1 MSTRATATLPY
12 KPSIVV
18 QLNRNGYRTTKD
30 ILNSTPIQI
39 SEDLKISLQDALNI
53 IRTAEEKE
61 RGNDLKPEDFASH
74 SALNMLKKKKK
85 NIVTFCKDI
94 DTGLFGGGGVPVGE
108 MTEFCGV
115 PGVGKT
121 QMSMQLAVNV
131 QIPPFYGG
139 LGGACVYIDTE
150 GSLMVERLEE
160 MANAMLERLKQLQ
173 QYRRKQKQRKTNGNN
188 TNGNTNENSINGNN
202 NTLSSSSKSSRK
214 KRTDDI
220 DITIESILSNIHV
233 FRVHDYAEQLAVVK
247 MLPTFLND
255 HSNVQ
260 LIVMDSVA
268 FHFRHGFDDMAKRSR
283 MLSQMSQD
291 LNKMATDYELSIV
304 VVNQVTTKFKFGN
317 SNNNNNKNNDN
328 ITNNNNNGGGGA
340 ILIPALG
347 ESWSHAATNRV
358 ELFWN
363 QGIRNAK
370 LVKSPSQKVNT
381 VTYAVTKDGIRR
393 SSKSI
398 VSNVDNGNSGSNSNS
413 TNSNGGGGSTKKRS
427 RGGD

>member
-1 MSTRATATLPY
+1 
-12 KPSIVV
+12 
-18 QLNRNGYRTTKD
+18 
-30 ILNSTPIQI
+30 
-39 SEDLKISLQDALNI
+39 
-53 IRTAEEKE
+53 
-61 RGNDLKPEDFASH
+61 
-74 SALNMLKKKKK
+74 
-85 NIVTFCKDI
+85 
-94 DTGLFGGGGVPVGE
+94 
-108 MTEFCGV
+108 
-115 PGVGKT
+115 
-121 QMSMQLAVNV
+121 
-131 QIPPFYGG
+131 
-139 LGGACVYIDTE
+139 
-150 GSLMVERLEE
+150 
-160 MANAMLERLKQLQ
+160 
-173 QYRRKQKQRKTNGNN
+173 
-188 TNGNTNENSINGNN
+188 
-202 NTLSSSSKSSRK
+202 
-214 KRTDDI
+214 
-220 DITIESILSNIHV
+220 
-233 FRVHDYAEQLAVVK
+233 
-247 MLPTFLND
+247 PTFLND
-255 HSNVQ
+255 HSNVR

-328 ITNNNNNGGGGA
+328 ITNNNNGGGGA

-398 VSNVDNGNSGSNSNS
+398 VSNVDNGNSGSNSSSS

-427 RGGD
+427 R

>member
-1 MSTRATATLPY
+1 MSSRAIATLTY
-12 KPSIVV
+12 KPSIVK
-18 QLNRNGYRTTKD
+18 QLNRNGYRTTND
-30 ILNSTPIQI
+30 ILSSTPVQI
-39 SEDLKISLQDALNI
+39 SEDLNITLHESLEI

-61 RGNDLKPEDFASH
+61 KGNVLKPEDFASH
-74 SALNMLKKKKK
+74 SALNMLKKKQK

-94 DTGLFGGGGVPVGE
+94 DDGLFGGGGVPVGE

-139 LGGACVYIDTE
+139 LGGGCVYIDTE

-160 MANAMLERLKQLQ
+160 MGNAMLERLKQLQ
-173 QYRRKQKQRKTNGNN
+173 MYRRKQKQRRTNGTDNDN
-188 TNGNTNENSINGNN
+188 KNASENSISGGNRSN
-202 NTLSSSSKSSRK
+202 SNSKNK

-220 DITIESILSNIHV
+220 DLTIESVLSNIHV

-247 MLPTFLND
+247 VLPSFLQN
-255 HSNVQ
+255 NPNITLV
-260 LIVMDSVA
+260 VMDSVA

-283 MLSQMSQD
+283 ILSQMSQD

-304 VVNQVTTKFKFGN
+304 VINQVTTKFSFGH
-317 SNNNNNKNNDN
+317 SS
-328 ITNNNNNGGGGA
+328 TNNNNENNSGA

-363 QGIRNAK
+363 HGLRNAK

-381 VTYAVTKDGIRR
+381 VAYAVTKDGIRHAPKAAIR
-393 SSKSI
+393 QGNQDVAIMNSSY
-398 VSNVDNGNSGSNSNS
+398 NGDDNA
-413 TNSNGGGGSTKKRS
+413 KKRS
-427 RGGD
+427 RVE